1 MITPPGRTCVSAEDE
16 LSAKGFFTTFFLLL
30 GNEVTVPPLRG
41 IDSIADDDDDD
52 DGTDGFSL
60 EGASAVGGGGR
71 VLGTRSLVSE
81 AILLSFFALG
91 T

>member
-41 IDSIADDDDDD
+41 IDSIADDD
-52 DGTDGFSL
+52 TDGFSL
-60 EGASAVGGGGR
+60 EGASVVGGGGR
-71 VLGTRSLVSE
+71 VLGTRSLFSE
-81 AILLSFFALG
+81 AILLGFFALG